1 MESLGANGN
10 FGMTMPSGCNQN
22 LITKAKK
29 NYTLRIYYDNGKLSE
44 EHTYKEGKEDGSQK
58 YYQREGYLSKELL
71 KENGELVLYK
81 TYHSNGKLYSEMPYK
96 DGKKNGKSVIYYP
109 NGKITEEGTYKNNRK
124 EGVWKYY
131 NQAGRL
137 TSEETYDHDNV
148 VKTVN
153 YN

>member
-1 MESLGANGN
+1 M
-10 FGMTMPSGCNQN
+10 
-22 LITKAKK
+22 
-29 NYTLRIYYDNGKLSE
+29 
-44 EHTYKEGKEDGSQK
+44 
-58 YYQREGYLSKELL
+58 SKELL

>member
-1 MESLGANGN
+1 
-10 FGMTMPSGCNQN
+10 
-22 LITKAKK
+22 
-29 NYTLRIYYDNGKLSE
+29 
-44 EHTYKEGKEDGSQK
+44 
-58 YYQREGYLSKELL
+58 
-71 KENGELVLYK
+71 
-81 TYHSNGKLYSEMPYK
+81 MPYK

-124 EGVWKYY
+124 EGIWKYY